1 MKNFEQ
7 AILLIES
14 ARRILITCHVR
25 PDGDGVGS
33 IVALK
38 NIIEKTARQDRRD
51 CEVQLLLLSTASKV
65 YQFLFAEPPR
75 ILEQDITQ
83 QQIDAGE
90 LDKFDLIIVADTS
103 ATRQLK
109 GIADYLKKR
118 EQKAGSDQSGDN
130 SVLIID
136 HHLSGDI
143 KGNCLLINTKA
154 CAAGEIVYDLCRE
167 ADWPLDEASATALL
181 AAIGTDTGWFRFEN
195 TSARTFEI
203 SAALIQAGA
212 RAEKLYQKLYQNYPP
227 ERLRLVT
234 LALETLELHA
244 EGQLATMQITGKM
257 LAQSGAKRAHIEN
270 IVNEPQ
276 QIGSVI
282 AVLLFVE
289 LDDGGTRV
297 SLRSKA
303 VVDVNELAR
312 QFGGGGHARAAGITM
327 ELSLEEA
334 RLKIIDTML
343 TALKEC

>member
-7 AILLIES
+7 AISLIES
-14 ARRILITCHVR
+14 AKKILITCHVR

-38 NIIEKTARQDRRD
+38 NIIEKTVRQDRRD
-51 CEVQLLLLSTASKV
+51 CEVQLLLLSTASQV
-65 YQFLFAEPPR
+65 YQFLFAEPPQ

-90 LDKFDLIIVADTS
+90 LDKFDLIIVVDTS

-118 EQKAGSDQSGDN
+118 EQKAGDN

-143 KGNCLLINTKA
+143 KGNCRLINTKA
-154 CAAGEIVYDLCRE
+154 CAAGEIVYDLCQE
-167 ADWPLDEASATALL
+167 ANWTLDEASATALL
-181 AAIGTDTGWFRFEN
+181 AAIGADTGWFRYEN
-195 TSARTFEI
+195 TTARTFEI

-212 RAEKLYQKLYQNYPP
+212 QADRLYQKLYQNYPP

-244 EGQLATMQITGKM
+244 GGRLATMRITADM
-257 LAQSGAKRAHIEN
+257 LARSGAKRAHIEN

-327 ELSLEEA
+327 ELPLEES
-334 RLKIIDTML
+334 RTKIIDAML
-343 TALKEC
+343 TVLKEC

>member
-1 MKNFEQ
+1 MENFTQ
-7 AILLIES
+7 AISLIES
-14 ARRILITCHVR
+14 AKQILITCHVR
-25 PDGDGVGS
+25 PDGDGIGS

-38 NIIEKTARQDRRD
+38 NIIEKTARQNRRD
-51 CEVQLLLLSTASKV
+51 CEVQLLLLSKASQV
-65 YQFLFAEPPR
+65 YQFVFSEPPW

-90 LDKFDLIIVADTS
+90 LDKFDLIIVVDTS

-118 EQKAGSDQSGDN
+118 EQKAGSAQSGDC
-130 SVLIID
+130 SVMIID

-143 KGNCLLINTKA
+143 RGDCRLINTKA
-154 CAAGEIVYDLCRE
+154 CAAGEIVYDLCQK
-167 ADWPLDEASATALL
+167 ANWPLDESSATALL
-181 AAIGTDTGWFRFEN
+181 AAIGTDTGWFRYEN
-195 TSARTFEI
+195 TTARTFEI
-203 SAALIQAGA
+203 SAALVQAGA
-212 RAEKLYQKLYQNYPP
+212 QPEKLYQKLCQNYPP

-244 EGQLATMQITGKM
+244 EDRLATMWITSRM

-303 VVDVNELAR
+303 VVDVNEVAR
-312 QFGGGGHARAAGITM
+312 QFGGGGHARAAGVTI
-327 ELSLEEA
+327 ELPLEEA
-334 RLKIIDTML
+334 QSQIINAML
-343 TALKEC
+343 TALKE